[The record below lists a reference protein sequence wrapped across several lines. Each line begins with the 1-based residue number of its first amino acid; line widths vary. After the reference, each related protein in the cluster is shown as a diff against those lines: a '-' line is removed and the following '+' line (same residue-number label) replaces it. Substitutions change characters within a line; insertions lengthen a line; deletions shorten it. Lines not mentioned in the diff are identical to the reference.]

1 MLRTMLVAVALL
13 CCALPAGAVQLR
25 PHAVDPH
32 ARESCWVR
40 FFGAPGFEQPLGRLA
55 GGLYIQ
61 SLDGPGLI
69 GNLHLK
75 DFFERT
81 HSLVMGPEARLVAYA
96 EPGFTEEILS
106 LRSGRRVADLRKL
119 GFPARV
125 ASLKIVCE

>member
-1 MLRTMLVAVALL
+1 MLRFVFAGFVVL

-25 PHAVDPH
+25 PHAVDPQSG
-32 ARESCWVR
+32 ESCWVR
-40 FFGAPGFEQPLGRLA
+40 FFGAPQFKQPLGRLS

-61 SLDGPGLI
+61 ALDGPGLI
-69 GNLHLK
+69 GNLRLK
-75 DFFERT
+75 DFFERA

-96 EPGFTEEILS
+96 EPGFAAQILS
-106 LRSGRRVADLRKL
+106 LQSGREVADLRKL